1 MPLTRVALISL
12 LVFAAAR
19 PARAD
24 DVTKEQ
30 CVASYENAQ
39 RLRKANDLVAARA
52 QLVTCV
58 NTSCPDLARQ
68 DCVAWLRDVD
78 ALMPSILVTAR
89 TAAGLDVAGARVFVD
104 DHPLEAPTG
113 VAANVNPGEHALR
126 VEASGFTPYTTR
138 IVVSEREQSR
148 LIHVELAPAPV
159 AIATPPKT
167 TTHAP
172 FPIAAT
178 IFTGVAVVSL
188 GVGLAIDGVGV
199 SNLDDLKHTCGPNCT
214 PSSRLDDG
222 KTTLLVGDA
231 FIYGAIAA
239 AAVATILFIVHPWHG
254 SAKAATI
261 GARF

>member
-24 DVTKEQ
+24 EVTKEQ

-39 RLRKANDLVAARA
+39 RLRKANDLVGARA
-52 QLVTCV
+52 ELVTCV
-58 NTSCPDLARQ
+58 NTSCPEVARQ

-89 TAAGLDVAGARVFVD
+89 TATGLDVAGTRVFVD
-104 DHPLEAPTG
+104 DRPLDAPIG
-113 VAANVNPGEHALR
+113 VAANVNPGDHALR
-126 VEASGFTPYTTR
+126 VEAAGFTTYTTR

-148 LIHVELAPAPV
+148 LIHVELAPAPITLV
-159 AIATPPKT
+159 TPPRT

-178 IFTGVAVVSL
+178 IFTGVAVASL

-199 SNLDDLKHTCGPNCT
+199 SNLDDLKHTCGATCAP
-214 PSSRLDDG
+214 SRLDDG
-222 KTTLLVGDA
+222 KTTLLVGDV

-254 SAKAATI
+254 SPNAATI

>member
-1 MPLTRVALISL
+1 MPLTRFALLSL
-12 LVFAAAR
+12 FVLAAAR
-19 PARAD
+19 SARAD

-39 RLRKANDLVAARA
+39 RLRKASDLVGARA
-52 QLVTCV
+52 ELATCA

-89 TAAGLDVAGARVFVD
+89 TTAGLDVAGARVFVD
-104 DHPLEAPTG
+104 DRKLDAPTG
-113 VAANVNPGEHALR
+113 VAANVNPGEHTLR
-126 VEASGFTPYTTR
+126 VEADGFTPYTTR

-148 LIHVELAPAPV
+148 LLHVELAPAPV
-159 AIATPPKT
+159 LVAHAALR

-178 IFTGVAVVSL
+178 VFTGVALASL
-188 GVGLAIDGVGV
+188 GVGLALDGVGV
-199 SNLDDLKHTCGPNCT
+199 SNLDDLKRTCGPTCA
-214 PSSRLDDG
+214 PSRLDDG

-231 FIYGAIAA
+231 FLYGAIAF
-239 AAVATILFIVHPWHG
+239 AAVATILFVIHPWH
-254 SAKAATI
+254 AAPATATI